1 MKIISN
7 EVINMKDNVIKRLEE
22 ENENIKKEINELKS
36 IVDKL
41 NVIILS
47 NINKEEKDNLDK
59 NDNKNDENMD
69 EIESSPKKNVIK
81 FNHFFL
87 RIFKMIIFLN

>member
-59 NDNKNDENMD
+59 NNNKNDENMD